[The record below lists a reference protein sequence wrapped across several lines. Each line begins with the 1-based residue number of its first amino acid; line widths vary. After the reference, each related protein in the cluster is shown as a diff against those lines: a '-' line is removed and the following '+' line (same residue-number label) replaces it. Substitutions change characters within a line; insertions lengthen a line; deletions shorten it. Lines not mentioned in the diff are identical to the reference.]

1 MSLSY
6 THSCSCL
13 SSADEE
19 DEGEKGAGKIGMS
32 VYKVEKETA
41 LPRKKSM
48 VPELKINGV
57 QDKG

>member
-1 MSLSY
+1 MSHYYS
-6 THSCSCL
+6 HI
-13 SSADEE
+13 SSGDEE
-19 DEGEKGAGKIGMS
+19 DEGEKGAEKIGMS

-57 QDKG
+57 QDKR